1 MNLFVEEV
9 LVVRK
14 EDQGK
19 QTLRSRGKANLLNLL
34 TASKNQNQLLF
45 VEHGDTR
52 QHTLQRIISAASA
65 LTTKQ
70 TSGQVAAIIF
80 T

>member
-1 MNLFVEEV
+1 MKEGVAV

-14 EDQGK
+14 EDQDK

-45 VEHGDTR
+45 QEHGDTR
-52 QHTLQRIISAASA
+52 QHNLQRIISAASA